1 LDVLSKFDDKQ
12 QRAIVALNE
21 APTITRAAEIS
32 NISKQTLYT
41 YLENPEF
48 KLAYLRYRAHAITQ
62 ASVLLTSNMVQAA
75 QWIVDAGENPGAMPI
90 PQQKLRLQAA
100 RMILQNAHRFQSD
113 ELLLAEAENA

>member
-1 LDVLSKFDDKQ
+1 MEHKKEL
-12 QRAIVALNE
+12 AIVALCE
-21 APTITRAAEIS
+21 QPSITKAAEVS
-32 NISKQTLYT
+32 NISRQTLYEWMT
-41 YLENPEF
+41 TPEF

-100 RMILQNAHRFQSD
+100 RMILQNAHRFQAD
-113 ELLLAEAENA
+113 ELLAAEAEIG